1 MQLVVSFN
9 MKYFSLNQFFLRE
22 AEHTNMNTSSV
33 IGRLVRWAFHHGGLR
48 SSAGHSFQQS
58 PLSVETQAS
67 TFLGFHREVNLFWVG
82 CLSCKRIPK
91 QAGLTRQNPQN
102 IKMADEEV
110 DIDLADP
117 EVFLCKFSIKTISSA
132 QICTE
137 KYFYWHQHHSE
148 LIKVLLSKILFI
160 SHTSHHLMSKNRSI
174 II

>member
-1 MQLVVSFN
+1 MQLVISFN
-9 MKYFSLNQFFLRE
+9 IKYFSLNQFFFRE
-22 AEHTNMNTSSV
+22 AEHTNTNTSSV
-33 IGRLVRWAFHHGGLR
+33 IGRLGRWAFHHGGLR

-82 CLSCKRIPK
+82 CYLSCKRTPQVQ

-117 EVFLCKFSIKTISSA
+117 EVFLCKIKTISSA

-137 KYFYWHQHHSE
+137 KYF
-148 LIKVLLSKILFI
+148 
-160 SHTSHHLMSKNRSI
+160 
-174 II
+174 